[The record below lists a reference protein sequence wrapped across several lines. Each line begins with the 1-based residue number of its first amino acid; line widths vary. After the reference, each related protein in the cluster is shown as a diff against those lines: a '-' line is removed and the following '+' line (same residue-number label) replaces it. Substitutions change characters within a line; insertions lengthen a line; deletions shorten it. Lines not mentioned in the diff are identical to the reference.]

1 MILSTHKLQTYEFV
15 NIEVIVNVCRK
26 TAGVKK
32 AK

>member
-15 NIEVIVNVCRK
+15 NAEAIVDVYRK